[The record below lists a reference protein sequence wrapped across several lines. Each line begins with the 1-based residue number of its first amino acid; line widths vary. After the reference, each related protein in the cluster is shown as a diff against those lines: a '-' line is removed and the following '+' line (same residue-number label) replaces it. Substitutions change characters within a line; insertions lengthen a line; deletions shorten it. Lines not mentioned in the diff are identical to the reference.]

1 VSNIVKTYT
10 GQARD
15 VETIIRLR
23 DWMVD
28 EIAKEMLEC
37 DIILKDH
44 KLSWDYIQEDETF
57 EFTIHAIA

>member
-28 EIAKEMLEC
+28 EIAKEMLER

-57 EFTIHAIA
+57 EFTIHAIS

>member
-1 VSNIVKTYT
+1 MSNIVKTYT

-28 EIAKEMLEC
+28 EIAKEMLER

-57 EFTIHAIA
+57 EFTIHAIS